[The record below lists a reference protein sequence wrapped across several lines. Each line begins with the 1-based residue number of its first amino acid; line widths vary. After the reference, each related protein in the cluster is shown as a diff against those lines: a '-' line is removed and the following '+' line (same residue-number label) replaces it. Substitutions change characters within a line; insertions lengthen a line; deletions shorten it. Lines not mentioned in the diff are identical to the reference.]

1 MDNTKTLKGNL
12 IPYWAAILVGT
23 TLVFWSLLRAIGLNN
38 LYVATSTGDINRS
51 WASSIVINWG
61 MSSFLL
67 FLVGIWLFFLAP
79 ELKKRIRRARFQA
92 LIIGIALTL
101 YGGTFWLQF
110 PHSFHLPGFLILGLV
125 LAISLLIPGRAL
137 VIEES

>member
-1 MDNTKTLKGNL
+1 MDSTKPKRGNL
-12 IPYWAAILVGT
+12 VPYWAAIVVGT
-23 TLVFWSLLRAIGLNN
+23 ALVFWSLLRAIGLNN

-67 FLVGIWLFFLAP
+67 FLVGIWLYFLAP

-92 LIIGIALTL
+92 LIIGIALAL

-110 PHSFHLPGFLILGLV
+110 PHTFHLPGFLVLGLILV
-125 LAISLLIPGRAL
+125 ISLTVPGRT
-137 VIEES
+137 VITED

>member
-1 MDNTKTLKGNL
+1 MDSTKTRRGNL
-12 IPYWAAILVGT
+12 LSYWAAILVGT
-23 TLVFWSLLRAIGLNN
+23 ALIFWSILRAIGLNN
-38 LYVATSTGDINRS
+38 LYVATSTGDINRL

-79 ELKKRIRRARFQA
+79 ELKKRMKRARFQA
-92 LIIGIALTL
+92 LIIGIALAL

-110 PHSFHLPGFLILGLV
+110 PHSFHLPGFLVLGLTLV
-125 LAISLLIPGRAL
+125 ISLLFPGKTL
-137 VIEES
+137 LSEE